1 MRNFLQRYWA
11 ICPVRFRQ
19 IRWQD
24 LVKSA
29 GLFGYCLKI
38 NLGALLKFV
47 VPPESFSI
55 TYF

>member
-11 ICPVRFRQ
+11 ICPVRFSQ

-29 GLFGYCLKI
+29 GLFDYCLKI

-47 VPPESFSI
+47 VPPESFPI